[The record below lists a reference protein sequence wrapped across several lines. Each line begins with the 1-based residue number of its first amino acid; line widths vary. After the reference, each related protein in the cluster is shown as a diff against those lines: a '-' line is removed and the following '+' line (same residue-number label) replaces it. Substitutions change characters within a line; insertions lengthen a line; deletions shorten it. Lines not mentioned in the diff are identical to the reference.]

1 MAMTQQLPGSPGR
14 VAFGSLETEHLSPD
28 TTWMRMRTPSPEM
41 TAYSGYKGHRQLPP
55 PEALLHGYDI
65 PEHTVA
71 ANAPVFMQQPYIA
84 YKPVLCF
91 IAMQAPG
98 SDGGDT
104 TIGSCSSGTGGW
116 SMSSGSSGAGCWSPE
131 SEQVWEVE
139 SGESD
144 LCEVCLPQHE
154 DVEAVTA
161 ADAPTTGSIGHPH
174 RCEAACKY
182 IKKPRGCKDGA
193 ACTRCHLCDFRN
205 SKQKKESPDTVPAP
219 AKLSPST
226 RRTGRNWRSTRR
238 GRPQNGSEGQAWT
251 ATGLQ

>member
-1 MAMTQQLPGSPGR
+1 
-14 VAFGSLETEHLSPD
+14 
-28 TTWMRMRTPSPEM
+28 MRTPSPEM

-71 ANAPVFMQQPYIA
+71 APAPVFMQQPYIA
-84 YKPVLCF
+84 YKPVLVF
-91 IAMQAPG
+91 MAMPTPG

-104 TIGSCSSGTGGW
+104 TIGSGSSAGHW
-116 SMSSGSSGAGCWSPE
+116 SSGSSGTGCWSPE

-139 SGESD
+139 SGNSD
-144 LCEVCLPQHE
+144 LCEVCLPDL

-161 ADAPTTGSIGHPH
+161 EEAPSRGSIGHPH

-193 ACTRCHLCDFRN
+193 DCVRCHLCDFRN
-205 SKQKKESPDTVPAP
+205 SKHKKESSDTVPAP

-226 RRTGRNWRSTRR
+226 RRTGRNWRSARR
-238 GRPQNGSEGQAWT
+238 GRPQDRGEGQEWT
-251 ATGLQ
+251 TSGTQ